1 MLKAFGVLARFK
13 FLRGSVLDPF
23 GHSAERRLER
33 ELIEEYEAN
42 VAYLLAE
49 LNAGNYRTA
58 VALAEIPEQNRG
70 YGHVKEAAL
79 AKAREQATQ
88 LKARL
93 TFSEIAALQ
102 LFEPAA

>member
-13 FLRGSVLDPF
+13 FLRGSALDPF

-49 LNAGNYRTA
+49 LNAGFRD
-58 VALAEIPEQNRG
+58 
-70 YGHVKEAAL
+70 HVLQCRLGIKQ
-79 AKAREQATQ
+79 RRITQ
-88 LKARL
+88 
-93 TFSEIAALQ
+93 
-102 LFEPAA
+102 